1 MRTGRF
7 PWRWIGRGFWKLNFS
22 DADFRDGELHEPISL
37 NAVDRHVGHR
47 MRARRTYLRMTEER
61 LAEAIGVRPFD
72 IWAFEEGKSRIGF
85 DAMLAVAKALR
96 VSERY
101 FYRDFWPRGVA
112 LSLV

>member
-1 MRTGRF
+1 MQTGRLLL
-7 PWRWIGRGFWKLNFS
+7 RWIGRGFCKLNFS
-22 DADFRDGELHEPISL
+22 EADFRDGELHEPIPL

-47 MRARRTYLRMTEER
+47 MRSRRTYLRMTEEC

-85 DAMLAVAKALR
+85 DALLAVAKALR

-101 FYRDFWPRGVA
+101 FYKDFWPRDVA
-112 LSLV
+112 ESLV